1 MTLKPGEI
9 DGLEFSKGGGLLPA
23 VVQDAS
29 SGAVL
34 MLGYMDRAALEA
46 TLERRRVVFFSR
58 SRERLWE
65 KGETSG
71 HYLELV
77 DLAADCDRDTL
88 LVLATRIVRLRSA
101 VREDFAA
108 DIDAVRRH
116 IGDPPV
122 VLFGHSFGCQVA
134 LEGYRRRR
142 EKIRGLVLLCGSAGR
157 VTHTFR
163 GTDALAQI
171 LPGLI
176 ERVRANPLLA
186 RGLWGSVPP
195 ELSLRIA
202 SLTGEIDARL
212 MDPRDLL
219 PYLQHMADIDL
230 LMFLRM
236 LNEAGEHSAA
246 DLLPE
251 IEVPV
256 LVIGGDRDNFTPV
269 RYAEELAKALP
280 KGELLML
287 SATHVAPLEQR
298 GAVHERIGAFLDKL
312 AVTPP

>member
-1 MTLKPGEI
+1 MAAREWRESFAVAE
-9 DGLEFSKGGGLLPA
+9 DGTRLY
-23 VVQDAS
+23 V
-29 SGAVL
+29 
-34 MLGYMDRAALEA
+34 
-46 TLERRRVVFFSR
+46 
-58 SRERLWE
+58 RERDALVAGSPLAESNVTSLLCDGIACDGFIWKYLWDFLAE
-65 KGETSG
+65 RTRVAHWHYRG
-71 HYLELV
+71 HG
-77 DLAADCDRDTL
+77 
-88 LVLATRIVRLRSA
+88 RSA
-101 VREDFAA
+101 SPEDPERIQVLDFAA
-108 DIDAVRRH
+108 DVDCVRRH

-142 EKIRGLVLLCGSAGR
+142 EKVRGLVLLCGSAGR

-176 ERVRANPLLA
+176 KRVRSSPLLA

-195 ELSLRIA
+195 ELSLKIA
-202 SLTGEIDARL
+202 ALTGEIDARL

-236 LNEAGEHSAA
+236 LMNAGEHSAA

-251 IEVPV
+251 IDVPA

-269 RYAEELAKALP
+269 RYAEELAHAMP

-298 GAVHERIGAFLDKL
+298 ATVHERIGVFLDKI